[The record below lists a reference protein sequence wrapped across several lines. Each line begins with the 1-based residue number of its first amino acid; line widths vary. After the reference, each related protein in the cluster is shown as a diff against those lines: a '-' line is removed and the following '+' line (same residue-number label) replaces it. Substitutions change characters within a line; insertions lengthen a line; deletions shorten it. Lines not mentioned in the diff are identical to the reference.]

1 MTTTANK
8 IVKQAQSWLGWSEAN
23 GKAYRIIDVYNAHS
37 PLAMGYKVKRTDAW
51 CATFVSAC
59 AIKCGA
65 TDIIPTE
72 CSCPRFIEL
81 CKKKGIWREN
91 ENMTPRKGDIVLYDW
106 DDDGY
111 GDNRGTADH
120 IGIVESVN
128 EAAETFTVIEGNFGE
143 AVKRRTLAF
152 NARYLRGF
160 ARPKYQAEAAAAE
173 PTAKPAASGGAKAD
187 PAASFQSGLARSYK
201 TTTALNLRKGAGK
214 KPANAV
220 LAVMPKGAKV
230 RCHGYYTAV
239 NGTKWLLVEYVNAKG
254 KTLTGFCSKRF
265 LK

>member
-8 IVKQAQSWLGWSEAN
+8 LVKQARSWIGWSEAS
-23 GKAYRIIDVYNAHS
+23 GKAYRIIDVYNAHQ
-37 PLAMGYKVKRTDAW
+37 PLAQGYKVKYTDAW

-72 CSCPRFIEL
+72 CSCPRMIEL
-81 CKKKGIWREN
+81 CKRKGIWIEN
-91 ENMTPRKGDIVLYDW
+91 ENVAPKKGDIVFYDW
-106 DDDGY
+106 QDGGK

-120 IGIVESVN
+120 VGIVESVN
-128 EAAETFTVIEGNFGE
+128 ADKKTFVIIEGNYGE

-160 ARPKYQAEAAAAE
+160 ARPKYKAEQTQAATG
-173 PTAKPAASGGAKAD
+173 TAKK
-187 PAASFQSGLARSYK
+187 K
-201 TTTALNLRKGAGK
+201 TVDQIAHEVIDGKWGNGETRKKKLKTA
-214 KPANAV
+214 
-220 LAVMPKGAKV
+220 
-230 RCHGYYTAV
+230 GYDYTAV
-239 NGTKWLLVEYVNAKG
+239 QARVNA
-254 KTLTGFCSKRF
+254 L